1 MERVSR
7 RSQRTGTI
15 SEVHRKAQKY
25 GEIRKYNYVPRLYPP
40 RIPNIRKA
48 VLGNEDPRRAR
59 LQRTGRGG
67 SYDGEAE
74 EASLDERK
82 QCRRLRTVDQQP
94 NALENQLG
102 TGCSCLLKLIL
113 PHPEASEAAQVTPT
127 NGAQIGTSSP
137 CGPKVAWPKVN
148 ELKGPVCQCVGDGKL
163 VHQSSYDPRVFPGQA
178 WGRSSAEV
186 LSPSVGADSV
196 IARKCS
202 SCEEWG

>member
-1 MERVSR
+1 MLFSPSIE
-7 RSQRTGTI
+7 RTGTI

-25 GEIRKYNYVPRLYPP
+25 GEIRKYNYVPRLCPP
-40 RIPNIRKA
+40 KRLSWKIPNIRKA
-48 VLGNEDPRRAR
+48 VLGNEDLRRAR

-94 NALENQLG
+94 NALSLNLG
-102 TGCSCLLKLIL
+102 QGQRKEKKLVNCSCLLNLFYF
-113 PHPEASEAAQVTPT
+113 TPRHRELHKVIPN

-137 CGPKVAWPKVN
+137 CGPKVAWPKMN
-148 ELKGPVCQCVGDGKL
+148 SECQC
-163 VHQSSYDPRVFPGQA
+163 P

-186 LSPSVGADSV
+186 LSPSVGADS
-196 IARKCS
+196 C
-202 SCEEWG
+202 